1 MLVNVYSR
9 NISAYLN
16 VTVIIFMQMLEYLD
30 FHNIQMDS
38 FHPVQDP
45 YFHLLWMF
53 Y

>member
-1 MLVNVYSR
+1 MLVNGYSR
-9 NISAYLN
+9 IISAYFN
-16 VTVIIFMQMLEYLD
+16 VTVIIFVQMLEYLD

-38 FHPVQDP
+38 FQPIQDP